1 MSYERTVRLNK
12 WLADTGLVSRRDADT
27 WIEARRVTINGAP
40 GDLGSLVE
48 ANDEVRLDGEL
59 VRVRPE
65 QQKRVYIAL
74 HKPIGVVSTADPQE
88 EDNIVDFVGH
98 QERIFPIGRL
108 DKDSDGLILLTN
120 DGDIV
125 NKILRS
131 EHNHEKEY
139 VVTVD
144 RPVNADF
151 LRKLA
156 RGVPIAAQ
164 LTKPCTTYKLGRC
177 TFGIVLTQGLNR
189 QIRRMCDAFEYRV
202 LKLTRIRIMN
212 VSLGHLKLG
221 RWRNL
226 TPVELQAIQDAVNAP
241 KSAAPAAKPVR
252 RAARVAPKPRSKVT
266 SPKALARA
274 TPGHAK
280 VPAVVSKLPTIAPTL
295 IAGARLVSAPGPIG
309 KTPSRNV
316 ASSKSRPKTKVG
328 ISESVSPARYP
339 VRAGVVSKAAPSDRT
354 PRPIRKASPTSRIS
368 GVPKR

>member
-27 WIEARRVTINGAP
+27 WIEAGRVTINGAP
-40 GDLGSLVE
+40 CDLGSLVE

-59 VRVRPE
+59 VRARPE

-151 LRKLA
+151 LRRMA
-156 RGVPIAAQ
+156 RGVPIGTQ
-164 LTKPCTTYKLGRC
+164 LTKPCTTYKLGRS

-189 QIRRMCDAFEYRV
+189 QIRRMCDSFEYRV

-241 KSAAPAAKPVR
+241 KSAAPAAAKPVR

-280 VPAVVSKLPTIAPTL
+280 VPVVVNKLPTIAPTL
-295 IAGARLVSAPGPIG
+295 IAGARLVSAPAPIG
-309 KTPSRNV
+309 KKSSRNV
-316 ASSKSRPKTKVG
+316 ASSKSRPKTKAG
-328 ISESVSPARYP
+328 IAESVPPARYP
-339 VRAGVVSKAAPSDRT
+339 VRAGAVRKAKPTIRT
-354 PRPIRKASPTSRIS
+354 PKPTAGPSARASRS
-368 GVPKR
+368 PKR